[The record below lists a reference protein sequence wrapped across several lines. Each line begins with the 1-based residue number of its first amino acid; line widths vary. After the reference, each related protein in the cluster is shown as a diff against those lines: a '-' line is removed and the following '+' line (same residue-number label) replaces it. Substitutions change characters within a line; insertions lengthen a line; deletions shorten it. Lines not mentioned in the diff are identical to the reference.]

1 MRTAHQEQLI
11 TAIAEDGVELDG
23 VLIGRNT
30 DEPRPVVLWI
40 HGFGANFYF
49 APYLR
54 LARALAVCG
63 IAVAVVNTRG
73 HDLAALLQPR
83 ARTPYWGGAAWEV
96 LDESPRDLAG
106 WMDAA
111 THAGFTGVVLVGHSL
126 GAVKG
131 HALFRRAAGSA
142 RAGPRSCGTSTPTS
156 VGHAGVS
163 RRSRGSPPTGA
174 CGHPEALF
182 AGPWGLVSAQ
192 TYLSLDRVGF
202 DQFGRTTSEPNL
214 ARITTPIFV
223 VIGAEDAQVC
233 TATDLEVIRRNAR
246 AAPRVETHVID
257 GSDHFFTGH
266 AADVANLLAA
276 WIATLS

>member
-1 MRTAHQEQLI
+1 MRTASQEQLI

-49 APYLR
+49 APYLS
-54 LARALAVCG
+54 LARALAACG

-73 HDLAALLQPR
+73 HDLATLLQPR

-126 GAVKG
+126 GAVKVTHYLAERQDPRVLG
-131 HALFRRAAGSA
+131 LALAAPPLQQAWDTQAYPDALAEAHRLVRA
-142 RAGPRSCGTSTPTS
+142 
-156 VGHAGVS
+156 
-163 RRSRGSPPTGA
+163 
-174 CGHPEALF
+174 GHPEALF
-182 AGPWGLVSAQ
+182 AGPWGLVSGQ

-202 DQFGRTTSEPNL
+202 DQFGRTTNEPNV
-214 ARITTPIFV
+214 ARITSPIFV

-233 TATDLEVIRRNAR
+233 TANDLEVIRRNAR